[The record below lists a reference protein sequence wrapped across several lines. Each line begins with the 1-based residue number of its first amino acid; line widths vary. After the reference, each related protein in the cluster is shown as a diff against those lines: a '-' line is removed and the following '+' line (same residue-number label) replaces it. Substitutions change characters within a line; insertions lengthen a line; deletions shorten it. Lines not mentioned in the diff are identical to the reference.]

1 VKTRSLGSTTIG
13 VVALVVAGLVA
24 GCSSSSPAG
33 TPVEQSLSFMGG
45 AATVQMTG
53 GYALSYPAPF
63 LRGNLFGAGGAFM
76 SVEYGIAQTGSLT
89 YQGPATV
96 GTFPTTRTA
105 TDVVTLGLTV
115 VLPSG
120 PKASDSFA
128 STNGECTITITKAD
142 PEGGAATFTCT
153 NLANIDGS
161 VKVDATGTFSWI
173 VPVAKSPTP

>member
-1 VKTRSLGSTTIG
+1 MKNRSPRLATLGAF
-13 VVALVVAGLVA
+13 ALAVGLVA

-45 AATVQMTG
+45 DATVQMTG
-53 GYALSYPAPF
+53 GYTLSYPARF

-76 SVEYGIAQTGSLT
+76 SVQYGNVQTGALT

-96 GTFPTTRTA
+96 GAYPTTRTA
-105 TDVVTLGLTV
+105 TTVVTLALTV

-128 STNGECTITITKAD
+128 STNGECTVTITKAE
-142 PEGGAATFTCT
+142 PGGGAATFTCT

-161 VKVDATGTFSWI
+161 VKVDATGTFNWI
-173 VPVAKSPTP
+173 VPVAKSPAP